1 MQVTQNKPAS
11 AKERLSSHIA
21 FRVVLAVGAAG
32 LEDVGDNAPRACAP
46 PAPRKR
52 QLHSQ
57 GGACYGF
64 GPRSLSIPSS
74 TEGRLPSLPTS
85 RESLVTESV
94 SS

>member
-46 PAPRKR
+46 RPPASASFIPRAAPATA
-52 QLHSQ
+52 LILAASQ
-57 GGACYGF
+57 FRVQQKDGCL
-64 GPRSLSIPSS
+64 LSQRP
-74 TEGRLPSLPTS
+74 GK
-85 RESLVTESV
+85 V
-94 SS
+94 